1 LKGGDRRKSR
11 GRRSADQ
18 AKTRAARAPRKRGA
32 ASSGVASDG
41 ADARRETVR
50 ATGRK
55 ATGAAARVPRGEA
68 GAMRERAGGG
78 RRPRAGEAAV
88 TGAAREKAA
97 TPAAGKAGRKRR
109 IGITCYSH
117 FGGSGVVA
125 TELGLALARRGF
137 EVHFI
142 ASRLPFRLRT
152 FESNVF
158 FHEVSPANYP
168 VFEQAPYNLALTTKM
183 VEVVENY
190 ALDVLHVHYAMP
202 FAASAYLA
210 KQLLLPRQIGVV
222 TTLHGTDIT
231 VVGIEPSYFRITQFS
246 IQSSDRV
253 TSVSRFLKDR
263 AEQTFGITKPI
274 EVVYNFVD
282 PEIFAPRKRSAMRL
296 APPDARVLMHASNF
310 RQVKNIPT
318 VIQVFA
324 EVRKR
329 VPVKLVMVGDGPEK
343 APAEHRVRELGAE
356 RDVLFLGN
364 QDFMEEL
371 LPLADVFLLPSSSE
385 SFGLVALEA
394 MSAEVPVVASNAG
407 GLPEVIEHGV
417 TGYLHDAK
425 HVDGFVS
432 SVLRLLGDEPLRRA
446 MGRRARRVAIER
458 FNVDDMVARYIDV
471 YDSLR

>member
-1 LKGGDRRKSR
+1 MSGGR
-11 GRRSADQ
+11 GRKKRAAGDTAP
-18 AKTRAARAPRKRGA
+18 AKRKPAAARRAESPLGAVAARAIRHLAGKK
-32 ASSGVASDG
+32 S
-41 ADARRETVR
+41 E
-50 ATGRK
+50 
-55 ATGAAARVPRGEA
+55 PRGE
-68 GAMRERAGGG
+68 RA
-78 RRPRAGEAAV
+78 A
-88 TGAAREKAA
+88 
-97 TPAAGKAGRKRR
+97 AAGTAKVRRTRR

-142 ASRLPFRLRT
+142 AGRLPFRLRK
-152 FESNVF
+152 FESNVL
-158 FHEVSPANYP
+158 FHEVAPASYP
-168 VFEQAPYNLALTTKM
+168 VFDQAPYNLALSTKM

-190 ALDVLHVHYAMP
+190 GLEALHVHYALP

-210 KQLLLPRQIGVV
+210 KQLLLPRQLGVV

-231 VVGIEPSYFRITQFS
+231 VVGLEPSYFRITQFS

-253 TSVSRFLKDR
+253 TAVSRFLKER
-263 AEQTFGITKPI
+263 TEESFGITKPI
-274 EVVYNFVD
+274 EVIYNFVD
-282 PEIFAPRKRSAMRL
+282 PEVFAPRKRSGLRL
-296 APPDARVLMHASNF
+296 APPRARVLMHASNF
-310 RQVKNIPT
+310 RPVKNIPT

-329 VPVKLVMVGDGPEK
+329 IPVKLVMVGDGPEK
-343 APAEHRVRELGAE
+343 AGAEHRVRELGAE

-364 QDFMEEL
+364 QDCMEEL

-407 GLPEVIEHGV
+407 GLPEVIEHGA
-417 TGYLHDAK
+417 TGYLHDSG
-425 HVDGFVS
+425 HVDGFVA
-432 SVLRLLGDEPLRRA
+432 SVLRLLGDERLRRS
-446 MGRRARRVAIER
+446 MGRRARRVARER
-458 FNVDDMVARYIDV
+458 FNVDDMVDRYVNV